1 MLHELDIENYAVVET
16 LRVGFHEGLNL
27 LTGET
32 GSGKSIVVDSLALLF
47 GERASADL
55 VRAGAGKARI
65 SGVFDAPTAK
75 EFEALA
81 EEFGIEDGELILERQ
96 ILASGKTRAYV
107 NGRAMTVSILRQLA
121 PLLGDIHG
129 QHDQQELFS
138 EKAQLAMIDAFA
150 NVSKQVARVSQV
162 YAEWRAAQAKLAELR
177 GSEQERLRLLDL
189 YKFQNQEIAEAS
201 LSPDEDGRLGGERS
215 RLQNVEQLREAG
227 SRAYDALYESSE
239 SASTQ
244 LKSAQDALDELAGV
258 DSSHAE
264 SRESIA
270 AARAAVEDVAFEL
283 QKYLDSLEAD
293 PRRLEDIEDRLA
305 MIDRLKRKYGRT
317 LEEVI
322 AYGEEVRAKVAQL
335 DSSEESAAALEA
347 EIGRI
352 REKYLQ
358 LAEALSAKRKKAA
371 EKLGKLVQAELG
383 AVALQKAQFHI
394 ATEPGEPSAGGID
407 RIRFEFSANPGQ
419 PLKLLAEVASGGELS
434 RLTLALKTCLAPRGS
449 RKRSGVARTL
459 VFDEIDTGVG
469 GRVAEAIGRRLK
481 GLAGAN
487 QVLCVTH
494 LPQVAGFADAHY
506 FVDKAEKNGQTFAT
520 ISELSSSERVAE
532 RARMLSGEEVT
543 KAAEQNA
550 RQILKRAKSA

>member
-1 MLHELDIENYAVVET
+1 MLHELDIENYAVVAK
-16 LRVGFHEGLNL
+16 LRVGFHKGLNL

-65 SGVFDAPTAK
+65 SGVFDAPSSK
-75 EFEALA
+75 EFAALA
-81 EEFGIEDGELILERQ
+81 EEFGIEDDELILERQ

-107 NGRAMTVSILRQLA
+107 NGRAMTVTILRQLA

-129 QHDQQELFS
+129 QHDQQDLFS
-138 EKAQLAMIDAFA
+138 EKAQLAMIDSFA
-150 NVSKQVARVSQV
+150 GVQNQVGQVAEVH
-162 YAEWRAAQAKLAELR
+162 AEWRAAEAKLGELR
-177 GSEQERLRLLDL
+177 GTEQERLRLLDL
-189 YKFQNQEIAEAS
+189 YKFQSQEINDAN
-201 LSPDEDGRLGGERS
+201 LSPDEEGRLGGERS
-215 RLQNVEQLREAG
+215 RLQNVEQLREAAN
-227 SRAYDALYESSE
+227 RAYDALYESSE

-244 LKSAQDALDELAGV
+244 LKSAKDALDELAAV
-258 DSSHAE
+258 DSAHAE
-264 SRESIA
+264 SRDSIS
-270 AARAAVEDVAFEL
+270 AARAAVEDIAFEL
-283 QKYLDSLEAD
+283 QKYLDGLEAD
-293 PRRLEDIEDRLA
+293 PQRLEVIEDRLA
-305 MIDRLKRKYGRT
+305 LIERLKRKYGRT
-317 LEEVI
+317 LDEVI
-322 AYGEEVRAKVAQL
+322 SYGEEVGAKLDQL

-347 EIGRI
+347 EIGQI

-358 LAEALSAKRKKAA
+358 IAGVLSTKRKKAA
-371 EKLGKLVQAELG
+371 NRLGKLVQAEFG
-383 AVALQKAQFHI
+383 AVALEKAQFRI
-394 ATEPGEPSAGGID
+394 SIEAGEPSSSGID

-434 RLTLALKTCLAPRGS
+434 RLTLALKTCLVPKGS
-449 RKRSGVARTL
+449 KKRSSVGRTL

-506 FVDKAEKNGQTFAT
+506 FVDKLEEKGQTFAT
-520 ISELSSSERVAE
+520 ISELSASERVAE
-532 RARMLSGEEVT
+532 LARMLSGEEVT

-550 RQILKRAKSA
+550 RQILKRAKTV